1 MEKQSVQHSPV
12 QHSPVQHS
20 SAQHSS
26 AQHSPA
32 QYLPITCK
40 TALHAVSGVFPF
52 KKDLNIYRG
61 CENGCKYCFAVYS
74 HKYMK
79 VEEGQ
84 GGSANV
90 HSANVHSSNGCAN
103 GYYDHIYVKTN
114 VAERLDKE
122 LSAPGFKREVVNI
135 GGICDSYQSAEAEYE
150 LMPDVLRVMIKHKM
164 PAIISTKSDLILRD
178 FDLIDELSKCAFVN
192 IVSTITT
199 ADESVREK
207 IEPGAVSTKRR
218 FDMLE
223 KFRKTDAT
231 IGVHMMPVLP
241 LLTDQTEN
249 AEAIFSKTREI
260 GADYIIVQTLYLRG
274 QTRQIYFNFI
284 KNEFPELYE
293 EMRYLYRAGGLDK
306 AYRTRYYSMVN
317 PLLKK
322 YELSTD
328 YMRPVRE
335 ALENGENGGEVRQPT
350 LFDFG

>member
-1 MEKQSVQHSPV
+1 MEQQSVR
-12 QHSPVQHS
+12 
-20 SAQHSS
+20 
-26 AQHSPA
+26 
-32 QYLPITCK
+32 YLPMTCK

-61 CENGCKYCFAVYS
+61 CENGCKYCFAIYS

-79 VEEGQ
+79 AEEGQ

-90 HSANVHSSNGCAN
+90 HSANVHSANVHSSNAHSSKGCAN

-122 LSAPGFKREVVNI
+122 LSAPAFKREVINI

-192 IVSTITT
+192 IVSTVTT

-223 KFRKTDAT
+223 KFKKTDAS

-274 QTRQIYFNFI
+274 QTRQIYFDFI
-284 KNEFPELYE
+284 KNEFPALYDD
-293 EMRYLYRAGGLDK
+293 MRTLYRAGGLDK
-306 AYRTRYYSMVN
+306 EYKKRFYSMAN

-322 YELSTD
+322 YGLSTD

-335 ALENGENGGEVRQPT
+335 AFENGGEVRQPT
-350 LFDFG
+350 LFDFD